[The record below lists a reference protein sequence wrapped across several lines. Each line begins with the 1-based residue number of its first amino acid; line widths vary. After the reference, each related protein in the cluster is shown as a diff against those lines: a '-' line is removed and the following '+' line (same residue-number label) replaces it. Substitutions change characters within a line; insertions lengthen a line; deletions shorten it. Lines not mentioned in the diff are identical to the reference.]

1 MPPRRIAAPVPFEF
15 ARVSLPMTDG
25 PVSFLVFAPQHT
37 YADPDQLDGLAGER
51 TAPAFPLDESAKY
64 FLVLVALCEPRLR
77 DSTTVALPSADE
89 IAERL
94 QPDERFR
101 DLTRAAVNHHID
113 YLAITKLR
121 VKEPRPGADERLECK
136 REALVSIALR
146 FGLVR
151 DEHRRLLPPVRS
163 RWTGSV
169 APGPVVEVPAGY
181 RVGRWEVLSHIA
193 SGSWASVYAARRVQR
208 PRGPHD
214 PPEGAR
220 GALKFLPSASLSP
233 AQSADIAKVS
243 EEVRFNE
250 QTDHPRLIRTFE
262 TLVVDDP
269 REPALDGA
277 VVLAMER
284 AAVSLQDLLAART
297 PPEPIAD
304 AARILREICEA
315 LVHIHALGWV
325 HGDLKPSNVLLME
338 DGTARVADF
347 GLARELDGTHAY
359 APRLGTSD
367 FLPPEWWN
375 ERIGTQGIAVRP
387 TADIWAFGVT
397 VHQLLTGGM
406 LPFPGLTARA
416 RGAAAQAYAQGQAQL
431 RLADGLAPPWRAIIA
446 DCLAPDHARGRATR
460 RRRCWRGSTR
470 CGRTVAPFPL
480 PSSTSTASLAGPR
493 GTGAG
498 RAREAPAAAAAA
510 PGGGRAAGPGG
521 DRHRLGTRGGGGGAV
536 TPALA
541 PASAAARRCACS
553 TWRRSVEDRCGLSAG
568 WGSRVIRTRATPRPT
583 SSPGCGTATVSAP
596 IATCRTGRPW
606 APRTARR
613 APSGIA

>member
-1 MPPRRIAAPVPFEF
+1 
-15 ARVSLPMTDG
+15 
-25 PVSFLVFAPQHT
+25 
-37 YADPDQLDGLAGER
+37 
-51 TAPAFPLDESAKY
+51 
-64 FLVLVALCEPRLR
+64 VA
-77 DSTTVALPSADE
+77 T
-89 IAERL
+89 
-94 QPDERFR
+94 
-101 DLTRAAVNHHID
+101 
-113 YLAITKLR
+113 
-121 VKEPRPGADERLECK
+121 
-136 REALVSIALR
+136 
-146 FGLVR
+146 
-151 DEHRRLLPPVRS
+151 
-163 RWTGSV
+163 
-169 APGPVVEVPAGY
+169 GPVVEVPAGY

-214 PPEGAR
+214 PHEGAR

-315 LVHIHALGWV
+315 LVHVHALGWV

-375 ERIGTQGIAVRP
+375 ERIGAQGIAIRP

-397 VHQLLTGGM
+397 AHQLLTGGM
-406 LPFPGLTARA
+406 LPFAGLTARA
-416 RGAAAQAYAQGQAQL
+416 RGAAAQAYAQGQARL
-431 RLADGLAPPWRAIIA
+431 RLADELAPPWRAIIA
-446 DCLAPDHARGRATR
+446 DCLAPDHAARSRHTAASLLARVDALQEEGAAPPPLEREPREPLAGPSAPVNR
-460 RRRCWRGSTR
+460 RRRRSPR
-470 CGRTVAPFPL
+470 R
-480 PSSTSTASLAGPR
+480 LAGTALLALVAIV
-493 GTGAG
+493 TGWALAG
-498 RAREAPAAAAAA
+498 GE
-510 PGGGRAAGPGG
+510 
-521 DRHRLGTRGGGGGAV
+521 GGGGAGAGAGATV
-536 TPALA
+536 RVFNVEAPCRGSMRADCRLGLARDPYARYA
-541 PASAAARRCACS
+541 PANVIARVRHGNRLTADCYVPDGTPVGAEDGTSSTVWYRVTAGSQTAWLPGVRAWPGRRPAVARCAS
-553 TWRRSVEDRCGLSAG
+553 
-568 WGSRVIRTRATPRPT
+568 
-583 SSPGCGTATVSAP
+583 
-596 IATCRTGRPW
+596 
-606 APRTARR
+606 
-613 APSGIA
+613 

>member
-1 MPPRRIAAPVPFEF
+1 M
-15 ARVSLPMTDG
+15 
-25 PVSFLVFAPQHT
+25 
-37 YADPDQLDGLAGER
+37 
-51 TAPAFPLDESAKY
+51 
-64 FLVLVALCEPRLR
+64 
-77 DSTTVALPSADE
+77 
-89 IAERL
+89 
-94 QPDERFR
+94 
-101 DLTRAAVNHHID
+101 
-113 YLAITKLR
+113 
-121 VKEPRPGADERLECK
+121 
-136 REALVSIALR
+136 
-146 FGLVR
+146 
-151 DEHRRLLPPVRS
+151 
-163 RWTGSV
+163 

-297 PPEPIAD
+297 PPAPIAN

-375 ERIGTQGIAVRP
+375 ERIGTQGIAIRP

-397 VHQLLTGGM
+397 AHQLLTGGM
-406 LPFPGLTARA
+406 LPFAGLSARA
-416 RGAAAQAYAQGQAQL
+416 RGAAAQAYAQGRAPL
-431 RLADGLAPPWRAIIA
+431 RLADELAPPWRAIIA
-446 DCLAPDHARGRATR
+446 DCLAPDHAARSRHTAASLLARVDALQEDGRA
-460 RRRCWRGSTR
+460 
-470 CGRTVAPFPL
+470 APR
-480 PSSTSTASLAGPR
+480 PSSASPRASR
-493 GTGAG
+493 GTGHRRCGAG
-498 RAREAPAAAAAA
+498 GGRRGVWRRPCCSPWRRSSPAWHSPAARAAAA
-510 PGGGRAAGPGG
+510 
-521 DRHRLGTRGGGGGAV
+521 V
-536 TPALA
+536 A
-541 PASAAARRCACS
+541 PAPAPARRCACS
-553 TWRRSVEDRCGLSAG
+553 TSRRSVEDRCGRTAG
-568 WGSRVIRTRATPRPT
+568 WGSRAIRTRAMPRPT
-583 SSPGCGTATVSAP
+583 SSPGCGTGTVSP
-596 IATCRTGRPW
+596 PTATCRTGRPS
-606 APRTARR
+606 AQRTARR
-613 APSGIA
+613 APSGTA

>member
-1 MPPRRIAAPVPFEF
+1 M
-15 ARVSLPMTDG
+15 
-25 PVSFLVFAPQHT
+25 
-37 YADPDQLDGLAGER
+37 
-51 TAPAFPLDESAKY
+51 
-64 FLVLVALCEPRLR
+64 
-77 DSTTVALPSADE
+77 
-89 IAERL
+89 
-94 QPDERFR
+94 
-101 DLTRAAVNHHID
+101 
-113 YLAITKLR
+113 
-121 VKEPRPGADERLECK
+121 
-136 REALVSIALR
+136 
-146 FGLVR
+146 
-151 DEHRRLLPPVRS
+151 
-163 RWTGSV
+163 

-233 AQSADIAKVS
+233 AQGADIAKVS

-367 FLPPEWWN
+367 FLPPEWWT
-375 ERIGTQGIAVRP
+375 ERIGTQGIAIRP

-397 VHQLLTGGM
+397 AHQLLTGGM
-406 LPFPGLTARA
+406 LPFAGLTARA
-416 RGAAAQAYAQGQAQL
+416 RGAAAQAYARGQAQL
-431 RLADGLAPPWRAIIA
+431 RLADELAPPWRAIIA
-446 DCLAPDHARGRATR
+446 DCLAPDHAARSRHTAASLLARVDALQEKGRAAPPPVERERREPFAGPGPPVR
-460 RRRCWRGSTR
+460 RRRRSPR
-470 CGRTVAPFPL
+470 R
-480 PSSTSTASLAGPR
+480 LAGAVLVVLVAIV
-493 GTGAG
+493 TGGALAG
-498 RAREAPAAAAAA
+498 GE
-510 PGGGRAAGPGG
+510 
-521 DRHRLGTRGGGGGAV
+521 GGGGAGAGAGATV
-536 TPALA
+536 RVFNVEAQCRGSMRADCRLGLARDPYARYA
-541 PASAAARRCACS
+541 PANVIARVRHGNRLTADCYVSDGTPVGAEDGRSSTVWYRVTARSQTAWLPGVRAWPGRRPAVARCAS
-553 TWRRSVEDRCGLSAG
+553 
-568 WGSRVIRTRATPRPT
+568 
-583 SSPGCGTATVSAP
+583 
-596 IATCRTGRPW
+596 
-606 APRTARR
+606 
-613 APSGIA
+613 